1 MNVKDE
7 LIGILEAYGYP
18 VRLQGSLA
26 PNEDYPASFFTFW
39 NNQSTDANH
48 YDNNAIAFLW
58 DFEVNFYSSSP
69 TLVNEVLPEVMKD
82 FKKAGWTVS
91 GRGHDSASDEITHTG
106 RGFNALKREENNF
119 LQDPE
124 EPETPPD
131 PEESLEEG
139 EETNAEQSTAGNS

>member
-26 PNEDYPASFFTFW
+26 PNEAYPASFFTFW

-82 FKKAGWTVS
+82 FKRPDGLSAAADTIQHRTRS
-91 GRGHDSASDEITHTG
+91 RTRGA
-106 RGFNALKREENNF
+106 AL
-119 LQDPE
+119 
-124 EPETPPD
+124 TP
-131 PEESLEEG
+131 
-139 EETNAEQSTAGNS
+139 